1 MRQDERRQIIAIGG
15 SGFLTEP
22 ETLALERYVL
32 SQARSWEPAVCFIPT
47 ANGDSDASVVRFYTV
62 FTQLQCR
69 PSHLL
74 FFRRT
79 PVDLRSYLL
88 RQDVIYVG
96 GGNTRSMLAV
106 WREWGLPDILREAWE
121 SGIVL
126 AGRSAGAICWFEQG
140 VTDSLADQL
149 LPLDCLGFLPGS
161 CCPHYD
167 GEAERRPS
175 YHRLLL
181 DNRIAPGIAID
192 DGVGVHFRG
201 AEPYRI
207 ITPRE
212 KAAAYRVHV
221 ADGVVREDLLLI
233 EIDRLV
239 GRSHQKRS

>member
-1 MRQDERRQIIAIGG
+1 MRQNEGRQIIAIGG
-15 SGFLTEP
+15 SGFLTDAQ
-22 ETLALERYVL
+22 TLALERYIL
-32 SQARSWEPAVCFIPT
+32 SQARSTNPAVCFIPT
-47 ANGDSDASVVRFYTV
+47 ANGDADASLVRFYTI
-62 FTQLQCR
+62 FTQLPCH

-79 PVDLRSYLL
+79 PADLRSSLL
-88 RQDVIYVG
+88 SQDVIYVG

-106 WREWGLPDILREAWE
+106 WREWGLIDILREAWE
-121 SGIVL
+121 VGIML

-140 VTDSLADQL
+140 ITDSVAEQL

-181 DNRIAPGIAID
+181 DQSIIPGIAID

-201 AEPYRI
+201 TDPYRVV
-207 ITPRE
+207 TPRE
-212 KAAAYRVHV
+212 KAAAYQVHV
-221 ADGVVREDLLLI
+221 VDGTVQEEPISVPL
-233 EIDRLV
+233 DRLHV
-239 GRSHQKRS
+239 